1 MPDILGQ
8 GGDRGPRPW
17 PRRVAAVAVLLL
29 AAVLIVVHLP
39 RHGPGGSRPRPAAS
53 TASPAPSTAS
63 PAPPAPGELAPG
75 LADESSGLIGQTL
88 PWDDS
93 LRLPVTGQQPLWL
106 WPATG
111 RTKPIGGL
119 PRDRYGYQFTRVA
132 GGWAVQAL
140 SGTPAGCGDCSG
152 PPLPVY
158 FLGNQAQSVTQVGLA
173 NQVAPAATAGAVWLT
188 SYPPDA
194 ALSTAAGLARQVS
207 VAGVALGSQVRL
219 PPGYV
224 IDQATDRGL
233 LLAPAAQRSGS
244 TAYQLWNPATG
255 RAERR
260 FGAVVAASPGEVAW
274 AAGCAPVCRVQ
285 VLNLVTGRQTV
296 VRLPEA
302 GSPANAAFSPD
313 GAFLAIEV
321 SLYNNGD
328 FGALAAQLDVVS
340 VATGRLAVVPRTFV
354 SSDAM
359 AGFGWPAASDTLIA
373 ELNFMTRVQV
383 ASWRPGATRLA
394 VAVVA
399 PGPNSTSLIV
409 G

>member
-8 GGDRGPRPW
+8 GGDREPRRW
-17 PRRVAAVAVLLL
+17 PRRLAAVAALLL
-29 AAVLIVVHLP
+29 VIAVIATHLP
-39 RHGPGGSRPRPAAS
+39 GHRPAAS
-53 TASPAPSTAS
+53 RRHPAGANPAPV
-63 PAPPAPGELAPG
+63 APGSEALAPG
-75 LADESSGLIGQTL
+75 PADESSGLVGQTL
-88 PWDDS
+88 PWAGS
-93 LRLPVTGQQPLWL
+93 LRLPVAGSRPLWF

-140 SGTPAGCGDCSG
+140 SGTPVGCGDCVG

-173 NQVAPAATAGAVWLT
+173 NEVAPAATADAVWLT
-188 SYPPDA
+188 SYPPGADT
-194 ALSTAAGLARQVS
+194 STAAGSAREVS
-207 VAGVALGSQVRL
+207 VTGAPLGPQLRL
-219 PPGYV
+219 PTGYV

-233 LLAPAAQRSGS
+233 LLVPVARGSG
-244 TAYQLWNPATG
+244 TTTYQLWNPATA
-255 RAERR
+255 RADRR
-260 FGAVVAASPGEVAW
+260 LTGVVAASAREVAW

-285 VLNLVTGRQTV
+285 VLNLVTGRQNTV
-296 VRLPEA
+296 ELPGA
-302 GSPANAAFSPD
+302 GSPANGAFSPD
-313 GAFLAIEV
+313 GHFLAIEV

-328 FGALAAQLDVVS
+328 DGALAAQLDVVS
-340 VATGRLAVVPRTFV
+340 VATGRLTVVPRTFV

-373 ELNFMTRVQV
+373 ELSFTARVQV
-383 ASWRPGATRLA
+383 ASWRPGAAQLA
-394 VAVVA
+394 VAA
-399 PGPNSTSLIV
+399 IRPGPNSTSLIV